1 MDKNRH
7 SRYYTYI
14 KPILKNQAIKSFA
27 PYIFSLFTI
36 TFFVI
41 FVIHPTVSIILALNK
56 SIEESKQVLTNL
68 QTKSENLDL
77 GKRNLEALNPGL
89 RAKID
94 AFIPSNP
101 TITAIVKSLQNTQQ
115 ESSTPATIIQI
126 QPLILIDSTHTVAN
140 TLSEVSFNY
149 STQGPYIELITFL
162 NAVNKMPRL
171 ISIDGLSIGRQIGEE
186 STSLSA
192 SGRAYYLK

>member
-115 ESSTPATIIQI
+115 ESSTSATIIQI
-126 QPLILIDSTHTVAN
+126 QPLILIDSTHIVTN

-149 STQGPYIELITFL
+149 STQGPYTELITFL

>member
-14 KPILKNQAIKSFA
+14 QPILKNQAIKSFA

-36 TFFVI
+36 VFFVI

-56 SIEESKQVLTNL
+56 KIEESKQVLINL

-77 GKRNLEALNPGL
+77 GKRNLEALNPSL

-101 TITAIVKSLQNTQQ
+101 TITAIVRSLQSTQQ
-115 ESSTPATIIQI
+115 ESSTTATIIQI
-126 QPLILIDSTHTVAN
+126 QPLILIDSTHTMTN

-149 STQGPYIELITFL
+149 STQGPYTELITFL

-186 STSLSA
+186 STSLSV